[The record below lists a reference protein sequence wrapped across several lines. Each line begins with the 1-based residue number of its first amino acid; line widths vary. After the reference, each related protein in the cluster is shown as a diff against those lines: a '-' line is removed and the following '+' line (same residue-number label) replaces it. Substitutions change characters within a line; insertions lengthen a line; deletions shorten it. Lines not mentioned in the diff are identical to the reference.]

1 MNPSEF
7 IQQHAPEGEMTAAQA
22 AQLLELVGQGDIGAE
37 TPELGSEPIAAPV
50 AAAATP
56 DVPATT
62 NEQNTDGAAPS
73 ADQEVDPAKAVLMA
87 KDGVHTI
94 PYERLL
100 EARQGKQA
108 AETQAQD
115 ALAKLQAQQQELE
128 SLRQQAQQRVDA
140 GIAPTATDQQV
151 AAAGAAL
158 DAGVDPA
165 IFGDFSEEAIAKGVQ
180 QLIKQSIPALIAPML
195 KDALAPLQ
203 QTQQATVQDAHSKAL
218 YEAHPDLDSIVE
230 SKELQDWIAGQPSYA
245 RPGIEQVLKDGS
257 TDQVIELFK
266 SFKEA
271 TGKAQAA
278 QPAPSAESVQA
289 AAAKAV
295 AAAKPP
301 VPVSLSD
308 IPGGTA
314 GPATGH
320 EALANLS
327 AIDQL
332 EALSG
337 KTPEQIEA
345 FLNRVV

>member
-22 AQLLELVGQGDIGAE
+22 AQLLELVDQGDTGAPS
-37 TPELGSEPIAAPV
+37 PEEGSAPAAAP
-50 AAAATP
+50 AAAAP
-56 DVPATT
+56 EAVQATT
-62 NEQNTDGAAPS
+62 NEKNTDGAAPS
-73 ADQEVDPAKAVLMA
+73 TEPEPDPANARVLA

-94 PYERLL
+94 PYERLV

-108 AETQAQD
+108 AETQAQET
-115 ALAKLQAQQQELE
+115 LAKLQAAEQELTT
-128 SLRQQAQQRVDA
+128 LRQQAQQRADA
-140 GIAPTATDQQV
+140 GIAPTSTDQNL
-151 AAAGAAL
+151 AAAEAAIG
-158 DAGVDPA
+158 AGVDPDL
-165 IFGDFSEEAIAKGVQ
+165 FGDFSEEALAKGIRKLVSMDLPKLVEQLVQ
-180 QLIKQSIPALIAPML
+180 KQME
-195 KDALAPLQ
+195 PLQ
-203 QTQQATVQDAHSKAL
+203 QERQASVQDAHSKAL
-218 YEAHPDLDSIVE
+218 YDAHPDLDSIVE
-230 SKELQDWIAGQPSYA
+230 SKELQDWIAAQPSYA
-245 RPGIEQVLKDGS
+245 RPGIEQVLKEGT

-278 QPAPSAESVQA
+278 QPTPSAESVRE

-301 VPVSLSD
+301 VPASLSD
-308 IPGGTA
+308 IPGGSA

-327 AIDQL
+327 AVDQL
-332 EALSG
+332 EALMN

-345 FLNRVV
+345 YLNRSL